1 MKVLLAFSLA
11 LLCFLPSAC
20 RAQNADA
27 TKQVTIITRDG
38 KEHVFHVELALTP
51 QQQAH
56 GLMGRTEMAEDA
68 GMLFLFPGED
78 ERSFWMKNTLIPLDM
93 VFIKKDGTILRVH
106 DSAVPNDLT
115 SIKSNGPALAVL
127 EINGGVAKKLG
138 IMDGDTVRHPFFGN
152 VR

>member
-1 MKVLLAFSLA
+1 MKFLAMMFFA
-11 LLCFLPSAC
+11 LLCVLPAAC
-20 RAQNADA
+20 RAQNADP
-27 TKQVTIITRDG
+27 TRQVTIISRDG
-38 KEHVFHVELALTP
+38 KSHVFHVELALTP

-68 GMLFLFPGED
+68 GMLFLFPTED

-93 VFIKKDGTILRVH
+93 IFIKEDGTILSVH
-106 DSAVPNDLT
+106 DSARPNDLT
-115 SIKSNGPALAVL
+115 SVKSNGPALAVL

-138 IMDGDTVRHPFFGN
+138 IRDGDTVRHPFFGN